1 MKRKFFTL
9 CMLVI
14 LAHSFAGERSLVDL
28 SNSAVMETI
37 QKTDVQLQQQGG
49 VLRISTGHQQPWP
62 GITIKAPD
70 GRWDL
75 TGVQAIVAELKNLS
89 DIPVKIHLRVDNPG
103 ADGTKNCI
111 TNSVALE
118 AGQAGTL
125 RVALCDTPWAL
136 DKPLKLVGMRG
147 YPKVP
152 DSIDAANI
160 TQLILFIA
168 RPQCDYTFELYRLA
182 AEGDVKMLTADT
194 FLPFIDRFGQ
204 FIHADWP
211 GKSHTEEDLARVL
224 AAEEKELTE
233 KPAPADRNQYG
244 GWTAGP
250 HYKATGFFR
259 VEKINGKWWL
269 IDPEGCLFW
278 SHGVD
283 CVGVSNATPL
293 TDRETYFSELPEPES
308 PYAVFYGRGN
318 WAPVDYYKGRGEYR
332 TFDFSA
338 ANLARKYGP
347 DWRSE
352 HADMAHRRLRSWG
365 MNTIANWSDRDIYQ
379 QRKTP
384 YVTTISAGSRTIE
397 GSEGYWGKFFDVF
410 DPDFRRSLGRAME
423 SQKGRSVDDP
433 WCIGFFVHNELSWGD
448 DTSLSLAVLASP
460 PDQPAKPAFVE
471 MLKKKYTT
479 IDALNTAWATRY
491 ASWQAMLDSTRQP
504 DKEKAGDDLRAFYTI
519 LAETYFR
526 IVNEE
531 VKRAAPHQ
539 LYLGCRFA
547 WVNDLAAIASA
558 KFCDVVSYNRYE
570 YSVESLQMPEKID
583 KPLLIGEFHFGALD
597 RGMFHTGLRVA
608 KDQLDRAEKYRS
620 YVFGALRN
628 PYIVGTHWFQFRD
641 QATTGRGDG
650 ENYQIGLVDICDTPY
665 PEMIAA
671 LRDVGR
677 QMYAYRLKEES
688 ADQMNKR

>member
-1 MKRKFFTL
+1 MKHAILLSNILLLATL
-9 CMLVI
+9 CV
-14 LAHSFAGERSLVDL
+14 AKPQNLVDL
-28 SNSAVMETI
+28 NSPDVLASI
-37 QKTDVQLQQQGG
+37 QKTDVQFQKKDG
-49 VLRISTGHQQPWP
+49 VLLVSTGHQQAWP

-70 GRWDL
+70 SRWDL

-89 DIPVKIHLRVDNPG
+89 DIPIKIHLRVDNPG
-103 ADGTKNCI
+103 ADGIKNCI
-111 TNSVALE
+111 TNDITVDP
-118 AGQAGTL
+118 GKVGTL
-125 RVALCDTPWAL
+125 RVALYETPWAL

-152 DSIDAANI
+152 DAIDPANI
-160 TQLILFIA
+160 TQLVLFIA
-168 RPQCDYTFELYRLA
+168 RPDRDYNFELQHLT
-182 AEGDVKMLTADT
+182 AEGDVKMLSADT
-194 FLPFIDRFGQ
+194 FLPFIDSFGQ

-211 GKSHTEEDLARVL
+211 GKSHSEEDLARAL

-233 KPAPADRNQYG
+233 KPAPADRNPYG

-250 HYKATGFFR
+250 RYQATGFFR
-259 VEKINGKWWL
+259 VEKIDGTWWL

-293 TDRETYFSELPEPES
+293 TDRETYFAELPEPES
-308 PYAVFYGRGN
+308 PYAAFYGRGN

-338 ANLARKYGP
+338 ANLARKYGS
-347 DWRSE
+347 DWRDE
-352 HADMAHRRLRSWG
+352 HARIAHRRLRSWA

-379 QRKTP
+379 LRKTP
-384 YVTTISAGSRTIE
+384 YVTTISAESRAIE

-410 DPDFRRSLGRAME
+410 DPDFRRSLNRALE
-423 SQKGRSVDDP
+423 SQKGCSVDDP
-433 WCIGFFVHNELSWGD
+433 WCIGYFVHNELSWGD
-448 DTSLSLAVLASP
+448 DTSLSLAALASA
-460 PDQPAKPAFVE
+460 PDQPAKQAFIE
-471 MLKKKYTT
+471 ILKKKYAT
-479 IDALNTAWATRY
+479 IDALNTTWGTSY
-491 ASWQAMLDSTRQP
+491 ASWKALLDSTQQP
-504 DKEKAGDDLRAFYTI
+504 DKEKAGDDLRAFYTT

-526 IVNEE
+526 IVSEE
-531 VKRAAPHQ
+531 VKRVAPHQ

-570 YSVESLQMPEKID
+570 YSVESLAMPEKID
-583 KPLLIGEFHFGALD
+583 KPLIIGELHFGALD

-608 KDQLDRAEKYRS
+608 KDQQDRAGKYRS
-620 YVFGALRN
+620 YVLGALGN

-665 PEMIAA
+665 SEMIET
-671 LRDVGR
+671 LRDVGS
-677 QMYAYRLKEES
+677 QMYDYRLK
-688 ADQMNKR
+688 QGHKQ